1 MSAMMV
7 PIADRENIS
16 IPERKLPMI
25 DLKKQLAELP
35 PIFGRQAIEQLM
47 PGIISS
53 KTLSNLH
60 SMGKGPQFFKIG
72 RRAFYQRESFIEWF
86 LQSSRLIGVEN

>member
-1 MSAMMV
+1 MS
-7 PIADRENIS
+7 DRMIPN
-16 IPERKLPMI
+16 IPERNLKMT
-25 DLKKQLAELP
+25 DLKQQLGELP

-60 SMGKGPQFFKIG
+60 SVGKGPKFFKIG
-72 RRAFYQRESFIEWF
+72 RRAFYERESFIEWF
-86 LQSSRLIGVEN
+86 LQSSRLIGIKN

>member
-1 MSAMMV
+1 MT
-7 PIADRENIS
+7 
-16 IPERKLPMI
+16 

-35 PIFGRQAIEQLM
+35 LIFGRKAIEELM

-60 SMGKGPQFFKIG
+60 SLGRGPQFFKIG
-72 RRAFYQRESFIEWF
+72 RRVFYERESFIEWF
-86 LQSSRLIGVEN
+86 LRSSRLIGIEN